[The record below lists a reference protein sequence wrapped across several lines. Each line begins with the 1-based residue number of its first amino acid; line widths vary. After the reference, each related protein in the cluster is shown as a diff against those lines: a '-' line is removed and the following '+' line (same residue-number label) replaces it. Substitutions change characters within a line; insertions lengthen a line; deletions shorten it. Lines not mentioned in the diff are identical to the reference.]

1 MYVNVENY
9 HKQIFLFVI
18 YATTEATIF
27 NDNFVGDFNNYYSY
41 GRKYDY
47 KNEKQRAKVYEAY

>member
-1 MYVNVENY
+1 M
-9 HKQIFLFVI
+9 